1 MSRPGLQVFS
11 VVPDED
17 AEPWRRVMV
26 PLATSGGSWSVVM
39 LGAAFAVRRSSL
51 PVPVAAVLLGGAVVV
66 GDSLLADLAERVKA
80 RTAGVA
86 VAAAGAAPETR

>member
-1 MSRPGLQVFS
+1 
-11 VVPDED
+11 
-17 AEPWRRVMV
+17 
-26 PLATSGGSWSVVM
+26 
-39 LGAAFAVRRSSL
+39 L